1 MHSFFCEDINQ
12 SIITLNEEESTHA
25 TRVLRLQS
33 DDIVVLLDGKGS
45 RADARIIEPHHKK
58 CQLQIVGEIFHEP
71 RILHGLHIAMAPT
84 KNIDRFEW
92 FLEKATEIGIKRITP
107 ILSANS
113 ERKVVNHER
122 LQKILLSAM
131 KQSQRL
137 YLPQLDE
144 LTPYKKLIDELNAN
158 SINMIAHCEE
168 SQKLLFAEKVEKTK
182 DVTILIG
189 PEGDFNSTEIEQA
202 LQKGCMPVSLGQ
214 ARLRTETAGV
224 YAVSV
229 YNS

>member
-1 MHSFFCEDINQ
+1 MHSFYCDDI
-12 SIITLNEEESTHA
+12 SLKTIILNEEESTHA
-25 TRVLRLQS
+25 SRVLRLQAG
-33 DDIVVLLDGKGS
+33 DIVVLLDGKGS
-45 RADARIIEPHHKK
+45 RAEAKIIEPHHKK

-71 RILHGLHIAMAPT
+71 PILHGLHIAMAPT

-113 ERKVVNHER
+113 ERKIVNQER

-137 YLPQLDE
+137 YLPKLDE
-144 LTPYKKLIDELNAN
+144 LTSFKKLIDELNSN

-168 SQKLLFAEKVEKTK
+168 SHKLLFAEKVEKAK
-182 DVTILIG
+182 DVTMLIG
-189 PEGDFNSTEIEQA
+189 PEGDFNATEIEQA
-202 LQKGCMPVSLGQ
+202 LQKGCVPVSLGI

>member
-1 MHSFFCEDINQ
+1 MHSFFCDDIKQ

-137 YLPQLDE
+137 YLPQLDK
-144 LTPYKKLIDELNAN
+144 LTPFNKLIDELNAN

-189 PEGDFNSTEIEQA
+189 PEGDFNATEIEQA